1 MGQGEHRQ
9 LFYLNQ
15 NENCEICSN
24 ELRNQAKQTKQ
35 IDFHRD
41 FLDKT
46 FLCNGFILFSKDISR
61 IYAKLSTVEG
71 EVISEYTIHINKDNN
86 WSLFDQIFQIFQNF
100 LIN

>member
-1 MGQGEHRQ
+1 MLRMGQGEHRQ

-35 IDFHRD
+35 IDLHRD

-46 FLCNGFILFSKDISR
+46 FSKDIPR